1 MTVMAKHCTQ
11 KFKTVMSCYPAI
23 LMQILVN
30 GFNSHSQKYLTLSVL
45 LVEESIVT
53 GEYHNLLKVTDKL
66 DGIYLVHLSS
76 NGDSG

>member
-1 MTVMAKHCTQ
+1 
-11 KFKTVMSCYPAI
+11 
-23 LMQILVN
+23 MQILVN

-45 LVEESIVT
+45 LVDESIVT

-76 NGDSG
+76 NGDSVSHNIVL

>member
-1 MTVMAKHCTQ
+1 
-11 KFKTVMSCYPAI
+11 
-23 LMQILVN
+23 MQILVN

-45 LVEESIVT
+45 LVEKSIVT

-76 NGDSG
+76 NGDSVSHNIVL